1 MNTKLIQGVL
11 AVEQVALSKH
21 NKKVKHPDG
30 ELKSE
35 WCKGITSDLI
45 GRLHKKGYTSA
56 QCPKTCYI
64 SLVSPDGQV
73 LIRDVKPWPAY
84 LVKVAEYFENHNE

>member
-11 AVEQVALSKH
+11 AAEQMALLKH
-21 NKKVKHPDG
+21 NKNVKHKDG
-30 ELKSE
+30 ELKSD

-45 GRLHKKGYTSA
+45 GRLHRKGYVSA
-56 QCPKTCYI
+56 QCPKTGYI
-64 SLVSPDGQV
+64 SLSNPEGKV
-73 LIRDVKPWPAY
+73 LIEDVKPWPAY